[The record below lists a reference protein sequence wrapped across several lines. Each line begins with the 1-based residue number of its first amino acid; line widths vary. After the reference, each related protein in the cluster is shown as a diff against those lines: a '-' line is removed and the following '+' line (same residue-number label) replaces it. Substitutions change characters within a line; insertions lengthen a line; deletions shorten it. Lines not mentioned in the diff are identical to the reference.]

1 MNDAL
6 DWLRGPAASPNAAAG
21 REAAD
26 RQLQLTKPPGALGQL
41 EALAIR
47 LAALQGTPKP
57 AVERVQVAVFAAD
70 HGVAAEQVSAF
81 PQGVT
86 VEMLR
91 NFAHGGG
98 AINVLARELGAT
110 LEVINLGTVDDPGP
124 LEGILDCRLGPGT
137 ENFTHAPAMS
147 PEQCARATRTG
158 RDTAERAF
166 LAGAQ
171 LYIGGE
177 MGIGNTTA
185 AAALASALLDLK
197 PEHLAGPG
205 AGLTPAGVAHKV
217 EVIRRALV
225 LHQAHLADPH
235 EALRRLGGF
244 EIAALTGSY
253 LGCAQLGLPALVDG
267 FITSVAALAAA
278 RLCPG
283 AAQWFI
289 FAHRSAEPGHRLVL
303 AAMDAQPLLDLG
315 LRLGEGSGAA
325 AAVPL
330 LRLACALHR
339 DMATFAEAGVS
350 GKER

>member
-1 MNDAL
+1 MNDAI

-26 RQLQLTKPPGALGQL
+26 RQLRLTKPPGALGEL

-57 AVERVQVAVFAAD
+57 VVERVHVTVFAAD
-70 HGVAAEQVSAF
+70 QGVAAEQVSAF
-81 PQGVT
+81 PQAVT
-86 VEMLR
+86 VQMLR
-91 NFAHGGG
+91 NFARGGG
-98 AINVLARELGAT
+98 AINVLVRELGAI
-110 LEVINLGTVDDPGP
+110 LEVINLGTVNDPGP
-124 LEGILDCRLGPGT
+124 LEGVLDRRLGPGT
-137 ENFTHAPAMS
+137 ENLSRAAAMS

-158 RDTAERAF
+158 RDAAERAF

-185 AAALASALLDLK
+185 SAALASALLDLD
-197 PEHLAGPG
+197 PEQLAGPG
-205 AGLTPAGVAHKV
+205 AGLAPAGVAHKV

-225 LHQAHLADPH
+225 LHQVHLADPY

-244 EIAALTGSY
+244 EIAALAGSY
-253 LGCAQLGLPALVDG
+253 LGCAQLGLPVLVDG

-278 RLCPG
+278 RLCPD

-289 FAHRSAEPGHRLVL
+289 FAHCSAEPGHRLVL
-303 AAMDAQPLLDLG
+303 AAMD
-315 LRLGEGSGAA
+315 
-325 AAVPL
+325 
-330 LRLACALHR
+330 
-339 DMATFAEAGVS
+339 
-350 GKER
+350 

>member
-1 MNDAL
+1 MNDAI

-57 AVERVQVAVFAAD
+57 AVERVHVTVFAAD

-98 AINVLARELGAT
+98 AINVLARELGAI
-110 LEVINLGTVDDPGP
+110 LEVINLGTVNDPGP
-124 LEGILDCRLGPGT
+124 LEGVLDCRLGPGT
-137 ENFTHAPAMS
+137 ENFTRAPAMS
-147 PEQCARATRTG
+147 PEQCARATRIG
-158 RDTAERAF
+158 RDAAERAF

-185 AAALASALLDLK
+185 AAALAALCSTSRPNTSRDPAPGSLPPVSRIKWKLSGARLFCIKRISPTLTRHCGAWAASKSRRSQAVISGARNWVYRCLWMASSRASRRSRRRACD
-197 PEHLAGPG
+197 PG
-205 AGLTPAGVAHKV
+205 AAPVVYFRPPLGRAGSSSGARGHGRATAPRSRPAA
-217 EVIRRALV
+217 RRR
-225 LHQAHLADPH
+225 Q
-235 EALRRLGGF
+235 RRRGRG
-244 EIAALTGSY
+244 
-253 LGCAQLGLPALVDG
+253 P
-267 FITSVAALAAA
+267 LAAA
-278 RLCPG
+278 RL
-283 AAQWFI
+283 
-289 FAHRSAEPGHRLVL
+289 
-303 AAMDAQPLLDLG
+303 
-315 LRLGEGSGAA
+315 
-325 AAVPL
+325 
-330 LRLACALHR
+330 RLA
-339 DMATFAEAGVS
+339 
-350 GKER
+350 